1 MSELLEQLRKAV
13 GESNVLAGESV
24 HADYTHDEALTT
36 RAGRAAGR
44 RACPARPSEVSE
56 VLRLASEH
64 GVPVVARG
72 SGTGLSG
79 AAVPVADGILLAFDR
94 MKRILEIDTEN
105 QVAVV
110 EPGVTLEQLNGEL
123 APLGL
128 IYPVSPGEQSGSLG
142 GNVATNA
149 GGMRAVRYGVT
160 RHHVLG
166 LEVVLA
172 DGTVLRTGGKF
183 VKCSSGYDLTQLL
196 IGSEGTLA
204 ITTEVTVK
212 LQPRF
217 TASSTVLA
225 PFATLSEVAH
235 AVPHIVQ
242 SGINPSILEY
252 VDVLVMGGITQ
263 AAGLDLGVPD
273 EVKARTLA
281 YLVVVLEGMDAD
293 RVDEDVERL
302 AALLE
307 ELGAL
312 DVYVL
317 PPTSGAQLIAARE
330 RAFFV
335 GKAAGC
341 DDLIDAV
348 LPRATI
354 PDYLAQVAVLAQEH
368 GAFITGCGHIG
379 DGNVHITVFQPDDER
394 RHALMHA
401 SFELALA
408 VGGAISGEH
417 GIGTAKLPYF
427 LELED
432 PVSLELM
439 RSIKRAFDPGGHPRP
454 GPAARRGADR
464 STLVN
469 GARAL
474 LSTLVDAGVDVC
486 FANPGT
492 SEMHFVAALD
502 DVPAMRGVL
511 CLFEGVVTGA
521 ADGYGRVAGR
531 PAATLLHLGPGP
543 RQRAGQP
550 AQRPPGPDTDR
561 QHRRRP
567 RHRTTPA
574 TTRPSSRT
582 SPPSPARSR
591 GGTARR
597 RGPTTWPPTRPMP
610 WRRRSGPRAAWPRW
624 SSRRT
629 PRGRS
634 RPPAPARRG
643 RRGGRAVRA
652 GGHHRRGGQGAA
664 GRRAGG
670 APARWR
676 ALRAAGLHAASRVA
690 ATSGAALL
698 GETFPA
704 NLERGAGIP
713 AVDRLAYLA
722 EMAQAQLDGVR
733 HLVLVD
739 AKSPVSFFAYPDKAS
754 DLVPPGCTVHTL
766 ARPGEDAAGALEALA
781 DAVGAPGDGGVPAP
795 VEPARAAHRGR
806 HDRDAGRCR
815 RRHAARGGHRRRRGE
830 HVGPLRAGRHGGR
843 APPRL
848 ADADGRRHRHRSAD
862 GHRGGG
868 GGPGAARPLPA
879 GRRQRHV
886 HAPGAVDPGPRGT
899 QRDDGRALQPEL
911 RHLEHGAAP
920 GGRRRRRS
928 AGPPAARPDRSRA
941 RLLRPGPG
949 HGRAGPAGRERRGP
963 GGGTGAGF
971 AEAGPTLIEV
981 LL

>member
-13 GESNVLAGESV
+13 GESHVVSGDSV
-24 HADYTHDEALTT
+24 HADYTHDEALTAVPVVPLALVMPGST
-36 RAGRAAGR
+36 D
-44 RACPARPSEVSE
+44 EVSE
-56 VLRLASEH
+56 VLKLASEH

-94 MKRILEIDTEN
+94 MKQIREIDTEN

-123 APLGL
+123 AGFGL

-225 PFATLSEVAH
+225 PFATLAEVAQ
-235 AVPHIVQ
+235 AVPHIVN

-252 VDVLVMGGITQ
+252 VDVIVMGGITK

-273 EVKARTLA
+273 DVKARTLA
-281 YLVVVLEGMDAD
+281 YLVVVLEGMETA
-293 RVDEDVERL
+293 RVEDDVEHL
-302 AALLE
+302 ATLLE

-335 GKAAGC
+335 GKASGC

-368 GAFITGCGHIG
+368 GAFVTGCGHIG

-427 LELED
+427 LEMQD

-439 RSIKRAFDPGGHPRP
+439 RSIKRAFDP
-454 GPAARRGADR
+454 
-464 STLVN
+464 
-469 GARAL
+469 
-474 LSTLVDAGVDVC
+474 AGI
-486 FANPGT
+486 
-492 SEMHFVAALD
+492 
-502 DVPAMRGVL
+502 
-511 CLFEGVVTGA
+511 
-521 ADGYGRVAGR
+521 
-531 PAATLLHLGPGP
+531 LGP
-543 RQRAGQP
+543 
-550 AQRPPGPDTDR
+550 DR
-561 QHRRRP
+561 
-567 RHRTTPA
+567 
-574 TTRPSSRT
+574 
-582 SPPSPARSR
+582 
-591 GGTARR
+591 
-597 RGPTTWPPTRPMP
+597 
-610 WRRRSGPRAAWPRW
+610 
-624 SSRRT
+624 
-629 PRGRS
+629 
-634 RPPAPARRG
+634 
-643 RRGGRAVRA
+643 
-652 GGHHRRGGQGAA
+652 
-664 GRRAGG
+664 
-670 APARWR
+670 
-676 ALRAAGLHAASRVA
+676 
-690 ATSGAALL
+690 LL
-698 GETFPA
+698 G
-704 NLERGAGIP
+704 
-713 AVDRLAYLA
+713 
-722 EMAQAQLDGVR
+722 MARTG
-733 HLVLVD
+733 
-739 AKSPVSFFAYPDKAS
+739 
-754 DLVPPGCTVHTL
+754 THT
-766 ARPGEDAAGALEALA
+766 
-781 DAVGAPGDGGVPAP
+781 
-795 VEPARAAHRGR
+795 
-806 HDRDAGRCR
+806 
-815 RRHAARGGHRRRRGE
+815 
-830 HVGPLRAGRHGGR
+830 
-843 APPRL
+843 
-848 ADADGRRHRHRSAD
+848 
-862 GHRGGG
+862 
-868 GGPGAARPLPA
+868 
-879 GRRQRHV
+879 
-886 HAPGAVDPGPRGT
+886 
-899 QRDDGRALQPEL
+899 
-911 RHLEHGAAP
+911 
-920 GGRRRRRS
+920 
-928 AGPPAARPDRSRA
+928 
-941 RLLRPGPG
+941 
-949 HGRAGPAGRERRGP
+949 
-963 GGGTGAGF
+963 
-971 AEAGPTLIEV
+971 
-981 LL
+981 